1 MQFHNTIVYKMRK
14 AVNDDYMTLHFVTE
28 LQVVT
33 TVIKLPNAI
42 YAY

>member
-1 MQFHNTIVYKMRK
+1 MRK
-14 AVNDDYMTLHFVTE
+14 TVNDDYMTLHFVTE

-33 TVIKLPNAI
+33 TVIKLSNTI